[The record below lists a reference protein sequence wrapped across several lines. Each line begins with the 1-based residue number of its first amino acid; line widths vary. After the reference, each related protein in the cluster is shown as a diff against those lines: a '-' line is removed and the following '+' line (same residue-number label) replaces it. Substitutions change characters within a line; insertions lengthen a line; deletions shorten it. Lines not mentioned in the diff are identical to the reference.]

1 MLATLRTDIFKRE
14 KKKGKK
20 RKEKALEKVGGA
32 GLTRFLGKILPG
44 GWRFL
49 SKPVGLDLDKPIVHW
64 ACGNPPNFA
73 CLVFLLSSY
82 LVLERSKKA
91 ALKGQL

>member
-20 RKEKALEKVGGA
+20 RKEKALIKVGGG
-32 GLTRFLGKILPG
+32 GLTRFLGKILPR

-49 SKPVGLDLDKPIVHW
+49 SKPVGLDLDNPLVRW
-64 ACGNPPNFA
+64 ACANPPNFA
-73 CLVFLLSSY
+73 
-82 LVLERSKKA
+82 
-91 ALKGQL
+91 ALFIFIGLGF